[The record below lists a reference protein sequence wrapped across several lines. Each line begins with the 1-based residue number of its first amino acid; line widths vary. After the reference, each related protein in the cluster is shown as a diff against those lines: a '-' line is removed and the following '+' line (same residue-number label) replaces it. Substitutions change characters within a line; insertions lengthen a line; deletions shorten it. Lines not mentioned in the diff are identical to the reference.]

1 MSSLDVSDHDVRTM
15 LRIAQ
20 TPWEDDGGE
29 ALPWGLLRSL
39 ADLIRCDQLWVSG
52 QDTPHWSCFAD
63 QDLPGSDLGAAEA
76 SLYEAF
82 RALYWV
88 STCSYPDRSG
98 DIASVTMISDFHS
111 DRQFHGT
118 PMYRDYDRHLGVE
131 HEIMLCLPAGGAG
144 RTLRL
149 LFIRGSRPDF
159 TERDRSLL
167 TLLRPHLHA
176 AYLATTRRHAGCVAL
191 TGRQQEIL
199 HLVAAGCSNRRIAR
213 ELDLSEATVRK
224 HLENIFAR
232 LGVTNRTAAA
242 AYADA

>member
-15 LRIAQ
+15 LRIAE
-20 TPWEDDGGE
+20 TPWADDGGQ

-39 ADLIRCDQLWVSG
+39 TDLVRCDQLWVSG
-52 QDTPHWSCFAD
+52 QDTPRWSSFAD
-63 QDLPGSDLGAAEA
+63 QDLPEVDLGAAEA
-76 SLYEAF
+76 GLYEAF
-82 RALYWV
+82 RTHYWG

-98 DIASVTMISDFHS
+98 DIASVTMISDFCS
-111 DRQFHGT
+111 DRQFHDT
-118 PMYRDYDRHLGVE
+118 PMYLDYNRLLGVE
-131 HEIMLCLPAGGAG
+131 HEIMLCLPAGGPG

-149 LFIRGSRPDF
+149 LFIRGPGPDF

-167 TLLRPHLHA
+167 GLLRPHLHA
-176 AYLATTRRHAGCVAL
+176 AYLTTTRRHAGCVEL

-199 HLVAAGCSNRRIAR
+199 RLVAAGCSNRQIGR
-213 ELDLSEATVRK
+213 ELGLSEATVRK

-242 AYADA
+242 AYAEG